1 MEEEQI
7 SYLELNAKEKLAIRN
22 QLLAEYLN
30 EGIDMEDALTAD
42 LNFFVEVENYGA
54 AQMYKDLLKDLHD
67 IDELANR
74 KI

>member
-1 MEEEQI
+1 MEEHPKP
-7 SYLELNAKEKLAIRN
+7 YLELNAREKLAIRN
-22 QLLAEYLN
+22 ELLAEYLN
-30 EGIDMEDALTAD
+30 EGIDMEDALKAD
-42 LNFFVEVENYGA
+42 LNYFVEVENYGA